1 MRWTALWADLRRD
14 CSLLAAE
21 ESGLYVGRS
30 SWWWWWSTSSSS
42 SSTKLQDCVDGG
54 EVAAAANDDDAEILE
69 DLFCIFGFRERERE
83 LKPRGFFASLSCY
96 IARYQLFLLLENDF
110 RGYHAPTSLENT
122 IKVNDV
128 KVKQQ

>member
-30 SWWWWWSTSSSS
+30 SWWCWWSTSSSS
-42 SSTKLQDCVDGG
+42 STNLQDCVDGG
-54 EVAAAANDDDAEILE
+54 EVAAAAANDDDAEILE

-83 LKPRGFFASLSCY
+83 RVETARILRFA
-96 IARYQLFLLLENDF
+96 FLLYSAVSIVSSF
-110 RGYHAPTSLENT
+110 G
-122 IKVNDV
+122 K
-128 KVKQQ
+128 